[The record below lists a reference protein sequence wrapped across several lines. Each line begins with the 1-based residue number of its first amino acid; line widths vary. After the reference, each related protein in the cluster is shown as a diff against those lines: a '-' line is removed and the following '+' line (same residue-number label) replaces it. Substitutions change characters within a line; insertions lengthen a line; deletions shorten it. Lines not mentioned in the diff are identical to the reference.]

1 MSLDGEDM
9 SNVLDLAAAR
19 ASNLPP
25 AAGTNPMAF
34 GETDVARRFAAAAG
48 GKLAFDHDDRRWFIW
63 NGSIWARDPAGLAL
77 ERIKTFLE
85 AERDRALRPADVD
98 ALGKVKFVRAVD
110 ELARS
115 DPRLAIHGAMW
126 DADLWLL
133 GTPGGVVDLRTGI
146 MRPGKPADWISK
158 QTLVAPALPGTRAP
172 KWEAFLQDATR
183 GDGEMQG
190 FLQRW
195 AGYCLTGD
203 VSEEVLSFL
212 YGSGGNGKG
221 VFTGA
226 LAAIMH
232 TYAVAMP
239 IEAFTAGGR
248 QNAEYYRAQMAGAR
262 LITASETES
271 GRQWAEAQIKELTG
285 NEAPVSARQPH
296 GRVYTYRP
304 QFKLQFV
311 GNHAPSLK
319 GRSPAMERRLRIV
332 PFDNEPTTPNS
343 DLKAELVAEYP
354 AILRWMLD
362 GCLDWQEG
370 RLGTAAAIQA
380 AGSDYFER
388 QDVFGRWME
397 ERCILDPTGTART
410 APARLFTDY
419 RAWCQGTGEVALA
432 SAEFAEK
439 INRTKGLRRVA
450 VQGKRFIVGVG
461 LKPAE
466 QGGRDD
472 DQ

>member
-1 MSLDGEDM
+1 MPDGDRIRSALDEAER
-9 SNVLDLAAAR
+9 L

-25 AAGTNPMAF
+25 AAGTNPMEF
-34 GETDVARRFAAAAG
+34 GETDVARRFAG
-48 GKLAFDHDDRRWFIW
+48 QVVGRLAYDHDDRRWFIW
-63 NGSIWARDPAGLAL
+63 NGSIWQRDPSGIAAENVKRVVES
-77 ERIKTFLE
+77 ERQ
-85 AERDRALRPADVD
+85 RALLASDQN
-98 ALGKVKFVRAVD
+98 ALAKAKFVRAVE
-110 ELARS
+110 ELSRS
-115 DPRLAIHGAMW
+115 DPLLAVHSAVW
-126 DADLWLL
+126 DADAWLL
-133 GTPGGVVDLRTGI
+133 GTPGGVVDLRTGNL
-146 MRPGKPADWISK
+146 RPGKPGDFISK
-158 QTLVAPALPGTRAP
+158 QTLVAPALPGTPAP
-172 KWEAFLQDATR
+172 KWEAFLHDATR
-183 GDGEMQG
+183 GDADMQR

-203 VSEEVLSFL
+203 VSEEVLCFL

-226 LAAIMH
+226 IAAIMH
-232 TYAVAMP
+232 SYAVAMP

-248 QNAEYYRAQMAGAR
+248 QNAEYYRAQMAGSR
-262 LITASETES
+262 LVTASETES

-332 PFDNEPTTPNS
+332 PFDNEPQNPNS
-343 DLKAELVAEYP
+343 DLKADLVAEYP

-370 RLGTAAAIQA
+370 RLGTAAAIQNA
-380 AGSDYFER
+380 SSSYFEK

-397 ERCILDPTGTART
+397 ECCLIDDTHVMRT
-410 APARLFTDY
+410 KPSKLFADY
-419 RAWCQGTGEVALA
+419 RAWCQSSGEIPLN
-432 SAEFAEK
+432 SSEFAEK
-439 INRTKGLRRVA
+439 IDRTKGL
-450 VQGKRFIVGVG
+450 KRIVLNGSRLIAGIG
-461 LKPAE
+461 LKAE
-466 QGGRDD
+466 HRGDH

>member
-1 MSLDGEDM
+1 ME
-9 SNVLDLAAAR
+9 NVLDLAARRHR
-19 ASNLPP
+19 AAP
-25 AAGTNPMAF
+25 AADTTNPMEF
-34 GETDVARRFAAAAG
+34 GEIDVARRFAAAVAG
-48 GKLAFDHDDRRWFIW
+48 QLAYDHDDRRWFIW
-63 NGSIWARDPAGLAL
+63 TGALWQRDPAGIAM
-77 ERIKTFLE
+77 ERVKVFVE
-85 AERDRALRPADVD
+85 SERERCLRPADQ
-98 ALGKVKFVRAVD
+98 ATLGKLKFSRAVE
-110 ELARS
+110 ELART
-115 DPRLAIHGAMW
+115 DPRIATHAALW
-126 DADLWLL
+126 DADGWVL
-133 GTPGGVVDLRTGI
+133 GTPGGVVDLRTGA
-146 MRPGKPADWISK
+146 MRPGKPDDYISK
-158 QTLVAPALPGTRAP
+158 QTLVAPALPGTPAP
-172 KWEAFLQDATR
+172 KWEAFLADATR
-183 GDGEMQG
+183 GDDEMRL

-203 VSEEVLSFL
+203 VSEEVLAFL

-226 LAAIMH
+226 IAAIMH
-232 TYAVAMP
+232 SYAVAMP

-262 LITASETES
+262 LVTASETES

-332 PFDNEPTTPNS
+332 PFDNEPTSPNH

-354 AILRWMLD
+354 AILRWMID

-388 QDVFGRWME
+388 QDVFGRWLE
-397 ERCILDPTGTART
+397 ERCTLDPTGTMRIK
-410 APARLFTDY
+410 PGKLFNDY
-419 RAWCQGTGEVALA
+419 RAWCHTNGEPALN

-439 INRTKGLRRVA
+439 INRTKGLRRTKIKGEPLV
-450 VQGKRFIVGVG
+450 VGIA
-461 LKPAE
+461 LQPDEDRRHA
-466 QGGRDD
+466 D
-472 DQ
+472 